1 MDHPGEISAQARAG
15 VRVGAL
21 GSARVGRDIPAV
33 AVEFLGEQSVA
44 FIGAR
49 DANGAM
55 WSTMLTGPP
64 GFIRAQDDGE
74 ISIASVPGAMD
85 PLAGVFETAHEVGML
100 VIDLSTRRRMRI
112 NGTAVQRDTGLLV
125 HPDQVY
131 ANCPKYI
138 QLRALIGETGGRETK
153 VTQSQV
159 LTNAQQELIA
169 HADTFFIAT
178 QADPM
183 GADVSHRGGHP
194 GFVTASRPD
203 ALSWPE
209 YSGNLRYMTPGNLEL
224 DPRAGLLF
232 VEWDKGNLLHVTG
245 RAYADWDQDRAAASS
260 GGQQMVDFDVDG
272 VVHVEG
278 ANPLTWSFGGYS
290 KFNPA

>member
-1 MDHPGEISAQARAG
+1 MHHPGEISAQARAG

-21 GSARVGRDIPAV
+21 GSARVGRDIPPV
-33 AVEFLGEQSVA
+33 AVEFLGEQPMA

-55 WSTMLTGPP
+55 WSTMLTGPQ
-64 GFIRAQDDGE
+64 GFIRTQDDGG
-74 ISIASVPGAMD
+74 ISIASLPGAMD

-100 VIDLSTRRRMRI
+100 VIDLTTRRRMRI
-112 NGTAVQRDTGLLV
+112 NGMAWQQDTGLVV
-125 HPDQVY
+125 HPKQVY

-138 QLRALIGETGGRETK
+138 QRRELISKTDGRATTVTQGRVLTDAQRALI
-153 VTQSQV
+153 SQ
-159 LTNAQQELIA
+159 T
-169 HADTFFIAT
+169 DTFFIAT

-183 GADVSHRGGHP
+183 GADVSHRGGRP
-194 GFVTASRPD
+194 GFVTASGPD
-203 ALSWPE
+203 ALVWPE
-209 YSGNLRYMTPGNLEL
+209 YSGNLMYMTLGNLEL

-245 RAYADWDQDRAAASS
+245 RARTDWDQDRAAASS
-260 GGQQMVDFDVDG
+260 GGQQIVDFEVDG
-272 VVHVEG
+272 FVYVEG
-278 ANPLTWSFGGYS
+278 ASPLSWSFGGYS